1 MPEKIFSY
9 SAYNVENE
17 LVKLKN
23 TLVNSLIIG
32 ISVIAF
38 PALLLAIL
46 SFKYSDSFPYISLSS
61 YVIILTSL
69 FFLNRI
75 DYKIKTWAILVFG
88 FVIGTTGLVTEGLLS
103 DGFLYYIL
111 LGVLSS
117 SLIGTK
123 AGIVFML
130 LSFSTSFFIA
140 FLVHKK
146 IITYDFDTNI
156 YSHAFPVWMTIILVT
171 TFFTTLILI
180 ISSKINSFLFNTIET
195 LSSQSEKLSK
205 AKNELE
211 IEIGQNLKMK
221 HSLNESE
228 KKFKEVFDSIEDA
241 IIIFDSDLNLVD
253 ANNSFFTLSGYQL
266 TKNLNFS
273 ELLDNFE
280 KIKFSLFDEK
290 EKEHGFYKNEINIK
304 SLNNELIPVDFKI
317 MPFRENLRLAVI
329 RDIREKKLF
338 EKQILN
344 AIIQTEEK
352 ERTRISR
359 DLHDCLGP
367 LLSAVK
373 MYSTSLASSPIDDK
387 YQELSSKMTDMMDE
401 AIKTVKEVSNNLSSH
416 ILKNFGLNEALKS
429 FSEKIQANYPISI
442 EIEFS
447 EQLKITDE
455 CQITMYRVLVEL
467 MNNTLKYASAKKI
480 IIRVGRKNNKIV
492 FIYKDDGIGFDLN
505 KVIKEKKGMG
515 LFNIN
520 SRIKSLGGYVNIY
533 SLKDSGTTVMIVI

>member
-1 MPEKIFSY
+1 MPGKIFSY

-69 FFLNRI
+69 FFLNKI

-103 DGFLYYIL
+103 DGFLYYVL

-146 IITYDFDTNI
+146 IIIYDFDTNI

-211 IEIGQNLKMK
+211 VEVEQNKKMK
-221 HSLNESE
+221 HSLSESE

-241 IIIFDSDLNLVD
+241 IIIFDTYLNLVD
-253 ANNSFFTLSGYQL
+253 ANKSFFTLSGYKFI
-266 TKNLNFS
+266 KNLNLS

-280 KIKFSLFDEK
+280 KIKSSLFDEK
-290 EKEHGFYKNEINIK
+290 EKEHGFYKNEINLK
-304 SLNNELIPVDFKI
+304 SLNKELIPVDFKI

-401 AIKTVKEVSNNLSSH
+401 AIKTVKEISNNLSSH
-416 ILKNFGLNEALKS
+416 ILKNFGLNEALRS
-429 FSEKIQANYPISI
+429 FSEKIQANYPVSI

-480 IIRVGRKNNKIV
+480 LIRVGRKNNKIV

-505 KVIKEKKGMG
+505 KVIKERKGMG